1 MMQLKGKKVL
11 VGITGSIAAY
21 KSAMLIRLLI
31 RAGAD
36 VKVIMTECAKE
47 FISELTISVLSKH
60 TVHTELFH
68 DGSWDNHVEL
78 GLWADVFIVAPA
90 TANTLGKMAHGLSDN
105 MLVAS
110 YLSAKCPTFIAP
122 AMDLDMWKHPST
134 KNNLD
139 KLKSYGNH
147 IIKVGEG
154 ELASGLYG
162 EGRMAEPEVIVKQL
176 VTFFNFRQDMIGKK
190 VMVTAGPTHEHIDP
204 VRFMGNN
211 SSGKMG
217 IAIADELC
225 TRGAEVHL
233 ILGPSKLK
241 PDSDTV
247 HLYKVTSADEMYK
260 HSVELFP
267 DMDMAIMTAAVAD
280 YKPFKISSTKIKK
293 SSSEMHIEL
302 VKNQDI
308 AQHIGQL
315 KKDNQLT
322 IGFALET
329 NNAVEN
335 AKKKVKKKNFDF
347 IVLNTLEDKGA
358 GFDVDTNK
366 VKFIMK
372 NGDVIDFKLKSKAE
386 VAKDIVNHITTLF

>member
-1 MMQLKGKKVL
+1 
-11 VGITGSIAAY
+11 
-21 KSAMLIRLLI
+21 
-31 RAGAD
+31 
-36 VKVIMTECAKE
+36 
-47 FISELTISVLSKH
+47 
-60 TVHTELFH
+60 
-68 DGSWDNHVEL
+68 
-78 GLWADVFIVAPA
+78 
-90 TANTLGKMAHGLSDN
+90 
-105 MLVAS
+105 
-110 YLSAKCPTFIAP
+110 
-122 AMDLDMWKHPST
+122 
-134 KNNLD
+134 
-139 KLKSYGNH
+139 
-147 IIKVGEG
+147 
-154 ELASGLYG
+154 
-162 EGRMAEPEVIVKQL
+162 
-176 VTFFNFRQDMIGKK
+176 
-190 VMVTAGPTHEHIDP
+190 MVTAGPTHEHIDP
-204 VRFMGNN
+204 VRFIGNN

-308 AQHIGQL
+308 AQHLGQL

-372 NGDVIDFKLKSKAE
+372 NGDVIDFKLKSKSE